1 MFRDASHRQVIQKFS
16 FIQSLDISRQENE
29 NNQTSV
35 DRAAT
40 SQPKETSTLFSQA
53 NLKDSNSAAMVAA
66 TIDTSWYGLDA
77 DSNSSGLNLA
87 EIVKYSSLDNSNDDH
102 QPKNHHYLG
111 KILFSLAT
119 SYCLFVLWWLFGH
132 QVNQLLTTWAGG
144 KYFTISKSD
153 EEFINYAERSLEA
166 IDRQL
171 ETSKT
176 KADKEE
182 QLVYV
187 PVYTP
192 PTTPSLPPASN
203 LPLTAP
209 SNNTPQIPEPA
220 VDEPLKI
227 PAPPPLPPATPI
239 ESESASPPEK
249 EKTNERVAVVQPAIK
264 YTLIGILELGA
275 NKSAALVKVD
285 GQTKRVWVGEKI
297 NNDGWI
303 LESVGNESANI
314 SYQGQIRSISVGETF

>member
-1 MFRDASHRQVIQKFS
+1 MFRDAGHRQVIQKFS
-16 FIQSLDISRQENE
+16 FIQSLNLSRLENE
-29 NNQTSV
+29 NQTSV

-40 SQPKETSTLFSQA
+40 SQPKKPSTLSSQA
-53 NLKDSNSAAMVAA
+53 NLKDANSAAMVAA
-66 TIDTSWYGLDA
+66 TIDTSWYGLND
-77 DSNSSGLNLA
+77 DSNFSGLNLA
-87 EIVKYSSLDNSNDDH
+87 EIIKYSSLDNSNNNR
-102 QPKNHHYLG
+102 QPKNHNYLG
-111 KILFSLAT
+111 KILFSLAI

-132 QVNQLLTTWAGG
+132 QVDRLLTTWAGG

-153 EEFINYAERSLEA
+153 EEFINYAQRSLEA

-171 ETSKT
+171 EISKT

-182 QLVYV
+182 HLVYV

-192 PTTPSLPPASN
+192 PTISSLPQVSN

-220 VDEPLKI
+220 ASEPLKI
-227 PAPPPLPPATPI
+227 PAPPPLPPATSI
-239 ESESASPPEK
+239 ESASPSESK
-249 EKTNERVAVVQPAIK
+249 KNSEQIAVQPAIK
-264 YTLIGILELGA
+264 YTLIGILELGV

-285 GQTKRVWVGEKI
+285 GQTKRIWVGEKI

>member
-1 MFRDASHRQVIQKFS
+1 MFRDAGHRQVIQKFS
-16 FIQSLDISRQENE
+16 FIQSLNLSRGVNQD
-29 NNQTSV
+29 NQTNA

-40 SQPKETSTLFSQA
+40 SQLKKASTLSSQA
-53 NLKDSNSAAMVAA
+53 NLKDANSVAMVAA
-66 TIDTSWYGLDA
+66 TIDTSWYGSESDN
-77 DSNSSGLNLA
+77 NSFGLNLA
-87 EIVKYSSLDNSNDDH
+87 EIVKYSALDNSNDAY
-102 QPKNHHYLG
+102 QPKNHNHLG
-111 KILFSLAT
+111 KILFSLAI

-153 EEFINYAERSLEA
+153 EEFINYAERSLEV

-171 ETSKT
+171 ETSKA
-176 KADKEE
+176 KADKKE

-192 PTTPSLPPASN
+192 PTIPSLPQVSN

-220 VDEPLKI
+220 DSEPLKI

-239 ESESASPPEK
+239 ESASPSESK
-249 EKTNERVAVVQPAIK
+249 KNSEQVAAVQPAIK

-285 GQTKRVWVGEKI
+285 GQTRRVWVGEKI
-297 NNDGWI
+297 NNEGWI

>member
-1 MFRDASHRQVIQKFS
+1 MFRDAGHRQVIQKFS
-16 FIQSLDISRQENE
+16 FIQSLNLSRKVNE
-29 NNQTSV
+29 NQTSV

-40 SQPKETSTLFSQA
+40 SQPKETSTLFSQEA

-66 TIDTSWYGLDA
+66 TIDTSWYGLDG
-77 DSNSSGLNLA
+77 DSDSSGLNLT
-87 EIVKYSSLDNSNDDH
+87 EIVKYSSLDNSNDNH
-102 QPKNHHYLG
+102 QPKNHNYLG
-111 KILFSLAT
+111 KILFSLAI
-119 SYCLFVLWWLFGH
+119 SYGLFVLWWLFGY

-171 ETSKT
+171 ETSKA

-192 PTTPSLPPASN
+192 PTTPSLPQVSN

-220 VDEPLKI
+220 DSQPLKI

-239 ESESASPPEK
+239 ESESASPPESK
-249 EKTNERVAVVQPAIK
+249 KNSEQVAVQPATK
-264 YTLIGILELGA
+264 YTLIGILELGG

-285 GQTKRVWVGEKI
+285 GQTRRVWLGEKI

>member
-1 MFRDASHRQVIQKFS
+1 MLRDASHRQVIQKFS
-16 FIQSLDISRQENE
+16 FIQSLNLSRQENE
-29 NNQTSV
+29 NNQTSADQAV
-35 DRAAT
+35 I

-53 NLKDSNSAAMVAA
+53 NLKDSSSATMVAA
-66 TIDTSWYGLDA
+66 TIDTSWYGSDG
-77 DSNSSGLNLA
+77 DTDFSGLNLA
-87 EIVKYSSLDNSNDDH
+87 EIVKYSSLDNSTDGH
-102 QPKNHHYLG
+102 QPKNHDYLG
-111 KILFSLAT
+111 KILFSLAI

-132 QVNQLLTTWAGG
+132 QVNQLLTTWTGG

-176 KADKEE
+176 EADKQE

-192 PTTPSLPPASN
+192 PTTPSLPPVSN

-220 VDEPLKI
+220 ANEPLKI

-239 ESESASPPEK
+239 ESESANPPEK
-249 EKTNERVAVVQPAIK
+249 EKTNEQIAAQPVIK
-264 YTLIGILELGA
+264 NTLIGILELGA
-275 NKSAALVKVD
+275 NQSAALVKVD

-303 LESVGNESANI
+303 LESVGKESANI

>member
-1 MFRDASHRQVIQKFS
+1 MFRDAGHRQVIQKFS
-16 FIQSLDISRQENE
+16 FIQSLDISRQKNE

-40 SQPKETSTLFSQA
+40 SQ
-53 NLKDSNSAAMVAA
+53 LKDLNSAAMVAA
-66 TIDTSWYGLDA
+66 TIDTSWYGSES
-77 DSNSSGLNLA
+77 DSNSSSLNLA
-87 EIVKYSSLDNSNDDH
+87 EIVKYSALDNSNDAY
-102 QPKNHHYLG
+102 QPKNHNYLG
-111 KILFSLAT
+111 KILFSLVI

-153 EEFINYAERSLEA
+153 EEFINYAERSLEV

-171 ETSKT
+171 ETSKA

-192 PTTPSLPPASN
+192 PSTPSLPPVSN

-209 SNNTPQIPEPA
+209 SNSAYTPQIPEPA
-220 VDEPLKI
+220 DSEPLKI

-239 ESESASPPEK
+239 ESESASSPEK
-249 EKTNERVAVVQPAIK
+249 EQTNELAAVQPAIK

-275 NKSAALVKVD
+275 NRSAALVKVD
-285 GQTKRVWVGEKI
+285 GQTKRVWLGEKI

>member
-1 MFRDASHRQVIQKFS
+1 MLKDASHRQVVQKFS
-16 FIQSLDISRQENE
+16 FIQSLNLSRKVNE
-29 NNQTSV
+29 NQTSV
-35 DRAAT
+35 NRAAI
-40 SQPKETSTLFSQA
+40 SQ
-53 NLKDSNSAAMVAA
+53 LKDPNSTTMVAAA
-66 TIDTSWYGLDA
+66 TIDTSWYGSDV
-77 DSNSSGLNLA
+77 DTDSSGLNLA
-87 EIVKYSSLDNSNDDH
+87 EIVKYSALDNSTDAY
-102 QPKNHHYLG
+102 QPKNHNYLG
-111 KILFSLAT
+111 KILFSLAV

-132 QVNQLLTTWAGG
+132 QVNQLLTTWTGG

-153 EEFINYAERSLEA
+153 EEFINYAERSLEV

-182 QLVYV
+182 QIVYV

-192 PTTPSLPPASN
+192 PTTPSLPPVSN
-203 LPLTAP
+203 LPLTAS
-209 SNNTPQIPEPA
+209 SNDTPQIPEPA
-220 VDEPLKI
+220 ADEPLKI

-239 ESESASPPEK
+239 ESESASPPES
-249 EKTNERVAVVQPAIK
+249 EKSEQVAVQPTPQPAIK

-285 GQTKRVWVGEKI
+285 GQTQRVWVGEKI